1 MSNFSICDGL
11 LVAVGSTP
19 FIQEINQ
26 YSRRPGYHTL
36 NQIIILKA
44 TIVTTMNLISS
55 VTSGWQTK
63 TIRGTVKNDAKVSDK
78 FTVLEKIRRYS
89 NPDQPGG
96 DGSCKTTEPLSYQVH
111 SPCECA

>member
-78 FTVLEKIRRYS
+78 FTVLEK
-89 NPDQPGG
+89 N
-96 DGSCKTTEPLSYQVH
+96 TTVL
-111 SPCECA
+111 